1 VPATTSGPSRSE
13 RRNIEARASLQP
25 LAPGERPT
33 AVTVAAIVAAVL
45 ALANLGLYAGGYEL
59 RDEDTSAG
67 GVIVFSAVMLV
78 AAVFMWRRAYW
89 AVLGF
94 QALLAISCVIAG
106 LSLLFASNVQG
117 ALLALAVMAGSGTL
131 FWFLIRALA
140 RLQMPERPGSRTRA
154 SVPPDG

>member
-1 VPATTSGPSRSE
+1 LGSRS
-13 RRNIEARASLQP
+13 RDDEARARLEP
-25 LAPGERPT
+25 LGPGERPL
-33 AVTVAAIVAAVL
+33 AVTVAAIVAGVI
-45 ALANLGLYAGGYEL
+45 ALANLALFAGGYEL
-59 RDEDTSAG
+59 RDEETSPG
-67 GVIVFSAVMLV
+67 GVIVFSGVMLV

-117 ALLALAVMAGSGTL
+117 ALLALAVMSGSGVL
-131 FWFLIRALA
+131 FWFLIRAMA
-140 RLQMPERPGSRTRA
+140 RIQMPSRPGRGPGA